1 MAPSVSVTVDPESA
15 LTFHGKFIPLLVL
28 QSCPV
33 LNTGQ
38 WREGGQKKG
47 GGEEEEEEEV
57 IWKEAMTEIEPQKR
71 EEGEGGKKEKMTA
84 ADYFGH
90 E

>member
-1 MAPSVSVTVDPESA
+1 
-15 LTFHGKFIPLLVL
+15 
-28 QSCPV
+28 
-33 LNTGQ
+33 
-38 WREGGQKKG
+38 
-47 GGEEEEEEEV
+47 V
-57 IWKEAMTEIEPQKR
+57 IWKEAMTETEPQKR